1 MKLTR
6 EVKTAFIVIAGIIC
20 FFIGFNFLK
29 SKSIFK
35 RTNTYYT
42 SFEHSGGLKAGT
54 QVTVNGVQIGVVD
67 AVELEEKTAKI
78 KVTLSCSKDF
88 VFSKNSKAEL
98 YNSLLGGAG
107 LQIVPVFDDAPEAQS
122 GDTLPS
128 SIQMDMLQSIS
139 SKIEPTQVRLNNLL
153 SQADT
158 TLTSINVLLDNQTVS
173 ELKKAITHL
182 STTMQELSQSSK
194 GLNRMLAT
202 NQENLRISLEN
213 ANKITTDL
221 AKVSDELAQSELS
234 KVIIDAQ
241 KTLTNLNTILTDIET
256 GKGSVGKLM
265 KDEALYKNLEE
276 SSKQLELLLKDLRL
290 NPKRYMHFSVFGKKN
305 KPYQEEQN

>member
-42 SFEHSGGLKAGT
+42 SFEHSGGLKVGT

-98 YNSLLGGAG
+98 
-107 LQIVPVFDDAPEAQS
+107 FDCLISDIGSFFIAIYF
-122 GDTLPS
+122 LFIIWLS
-128 SIQMDMLQSIS
+128 SC
-139 SKIEPTQVRLNNLL
+139 R
-153 SQADT
+153 
-158 TLTSINVLLDNQTVS
+158 
-173 ELKKAITHL
+173 
-182 STTMQELSQSSK
+182 
-194 GLNRMLAT
+194 
-202 NQENLRISLEN
+202 
-213 ANKITTDL
+213 
-221 AKVSDELAQSELS
+221 
-234 KVIIDAQ
+234 
-241 KTLTNLNTILTDIET
+241 
-256 GKGSVGKLM
+256 
-265 KDEALYKNLEE
+265 
-276 SSKQLELLLKDLRL
+276 
-290 NPKRYMHFSVFGKKN
+290 
-305 KPYQEEQN
+305 